1 MKKSFMKNIILFGKP
16 GAGKGTQ
23 AEFLKDTFHL
33 IHISTGDVFRYNIK
47 NETPLGVLAKGYM
60 DQGDLVPDEVTI
72 QMLEDEVAKHPKAAG
87 FIFDGFPRTTSQA
100 KALDAFLAKSD
111 MEIAATLALEVAE
124 DILVSRLLNR
134 GKDSGRIDDQD
145 EQKIR
150 NRFAEYNK
158 KTAPLIDYY
167 TAQGKFHTINGEGS
181 IAAIANQLTTIVE
194 QL

>member
-72 QMLEDEVAKHPKAAG
+72 QMLEDEVSKHHQAAG

-111 MEIAATLALEVAE
+111 MVIAATLALEVSE

-167 TAQGKFHTINGEGS
+167 TTQGKFHTINGEGS
-181 IAAIANQLTTIVE
+181 IASIADQLTTIVE

>member
-1 MKKSFMKNIILFGKP
+1 MKNIILFGKP

-23 AEFLKDTFHL
+23 AVFLKDTFKL
-33 IHISTGDVFRYNIK
+33 IHISTGDVFRFNIK

-60 DQGDLVPDEVTI
+60 DNGDLVPDEVTI
-72 QMLEDEVAKHPKAAG
+72 QMLEGEVDKHLDAAG

-100 KALDAFLAKSD
+100 EALDAFLDKKD
-111 MEIAATLALEVAE
+111 MRISATLALDVSE
-124 DILVSRLLNR
+124 DILVDRLLSR
-134 GKDSGRIDDQD
+134 GKDSGRADDQD
-145 EQKIR
+145 EEKIR

-167 TAQGKFHTINGEGS
+167 SEQGKFHSINGEGS
-181 IAAIANQLTTIVE
+181 IASIAEQLTSIVE